1 MNIYLKVIKT
11 VALKVK
17 TSETIRNLK
26 AMLREKEGISEN
38 IQELFFTGER
48 LNNDQKLV
56 DYGIQTHSTLH
67 LILQNSCPIN
77 FFIYIPS
84 NQKIFELEAKT
95 RDTVQNIKSLIQD
108 KKGIQPDYNSTLAFL
123 NIQPE
128 SILHLVFNPT
138 DTLSIS
144 VKMSN
149 GEILKP
155 EVKLLHTISDV
166 KGIIGSMIGVLVS
179 DNDVVYDGKRL
190 EDGKSL
196 AFYNIIEN
204 SILEILP
211 KLPSPFQI
219 FVKHWNGKTLVL
231 TVLRQDK
238 VRDLKDM
245 IFYRL
250 GEPVSLFYNIHKL
263 SIVHIA
269 VPLPLQSGKYCKKLE
284 KTLPSPF
291 QIFVKH
297 WNGNTLVLTVLGQD
311 KVRDV
316 KDTIFNRLGEPVSLV
331 FAGKS
336 LEDD

>member
-1 MNIYLKVIKT
+1 
-11 VALKVK
+11 
-17 TSETIRNLK
+17 
-26 AMLREKEGISEN
+26 
-38 IQELFFTGER
+38 
-48 LNNDQKLV
+48 
-56 DYGIQTHSTLH
+56 
-67 LILQNSCPIN
+67 
-77 FFIYIPS
+77 
-84 NQKIFELEAKT
+84 
-95 RDTVQNIKSLIQD
+95 
-108 KKGIQPDYNSTLAFL
+108 
-123 NIQPE
+123 
-128 SILHLVFNPT
+128 
-138 DTLSIS
+138 
-144 VKMSN
+144 MSN

-204 SILEILP
+204 SIL
-211 KLPSPFQI
+211 
-219 FVKHWNGKTLVL
+219 
-231 TVLRQDK
+231 DK
-238 VRDLKDM
+238 A
-245 IFYRL
+245 
-250 GEPVSLFYNIHKL
+250 SYNIHKL

>member
-67 LILQNSCPIN
+67 LILQNS
-77 FFIYIPS
+77 S
-84 NQKIFELEAKT
+84 KT

-108 KKGIQPDYNSTLAFL
+108 KEGIQSDCYKLFYGGKPLEDNSTLAFL

-204 SILEILP
+204 SIL
-211 KLPSPFQI
+211 
-219 FVKHWNGKTLVL
+219 
-231 TVLRQDK
+231 DK

-250 GEPVSLFYNIHKL
+250 GEPVSLLFAGKSLEDDQDLASYNIHKL

-316 KDTIFNRLGEPVSLV
+316 KDTIFNRLGGPASLV

-336 LEDD
+336 LEDDQDLASYIQRLSTVHIAIPPPL

>member
-1 MNIYLKVIKT
+1 MESPEEKMNIYLKVIKA

-17 TSETIRNLK
+17 TSETIKNLK

-84 NQKIFELEAKT
+84 NQKIFELEVKT

-108 KKGIQPDYNSTLAFL
+108 KEGIQSDRYKLFYGGKPLEDNSTLAFL

-138 DTLSIS
+138 DALSIS

-204 SILEILP
+204 SIIEILP
-211 KLPSPFQI
+211 KLPSLFQI

-231 TVLRQDK
+231 TVLRQ
-238 VRDLKDM
+238 
-245 IFYRL
+245 
-250 GEPVSLFYNIHKL
+250 HK
-263 SIVHIA
+263 
-269 VPLPLQSGKYCKKLE
+269 
-284 KTLPSPF
+284 
-291 QIFVKH
+291 
-297 WNGNTLVLTVLGQD
+297 D

-316 KDTIFNRLGEPVSLV
+316 KDTIFNRLGGPASLV

-336 LEDD
+336 LEDDQDLGSYNIQRLSTVHIAVPPPL